1 MYQCFVS
8 PLASWFPFVLK
19 IQFYAQE
26 KAWYKKIISSSLEI
40 SDHAEL
46 LDPGALNLILH
57 LKCLY
62 PGKKRVNELRVLM
75 LKMPVLVRDK
85 SVVTLIY
92 VSYKFASLEATID
105 TFSDVI
111 IESFG
116 IFTGYVFQ
124 MFVNPVFTDKYRFIR
139 RAMAEGGFDPC
150 ECICSHEHA
159 MRRLINLLRQSQS
172 YCTDTECLQE
182 LPGPNS
188 SSDNGISFAM
198 IMMAWVVI
206 ALVLFLLRPS
216 NLRGSNTAGKATSQ
230 HNYQPTVPF
239 TAKIWILG
247 AVMFEIKKICCIGAG
262 YVGGP
267 TCSVIAQ
274 MCPNIKVTVVDVNEA
289 RINAWNSDTLPIYEP
304 GLQEVVESCRG
315 KNLFFSTSIDDAI
328 READLVFIS
337 VNTPTKTYGMGKG
350 RAADLKYIEACARR
364 IAQNSNGYKI
374 VTEKSTVPVRAAES
388 IRRIFDANTKPNL
401 DLQVLSNP
409 EFLAEGTAIKDL
421 KNPDRVLIGGDDS
434 PEGQKAVR
442 ALCAVYEHWVPKEK
456 ILTTNT
462 WSSELSKLAA
472 NAFLAQRIS
481 SINSI
486 SALCEATG
494 ADVEEVAR
502 AIGTDQRIGNKFLKA
517 SVGFGGSC
525 FQKDVLNLVYL
536 CEALNLPEVARYWQQ
551 VIDMNDY
558 QRRRFA
564 SRIIDSLFNT
574 VTDKKIAIL
583 GFAFKKDTGD
593 TRESSSIYISKYL
606 MDEGAKLHIYDPKVP
621 KEQIIF
627 DLSHLGVSEDNQVS
641 RLVTISKDPYEACD
655 GAHALVICT
664 EWDMFKELDYE
675 RIHKK
680 MLKPAFIFDGRRV
693 LDDLHN
699 ELQVIGFQIETI
711 GKKVSA
717 KRIPFASSCEI
728 PKFSLQ
734 DPPVKKPRV

>member
-1 MYQCFVS
+1 
-8 PLASWFPFVLK
+8 
-19 IQFYAQE
+19 
-26 KAWYKKIISSSLEI
+26 
-40 SDHAEL
+40 
-46 LDPGALNLILH
+46 
-57 LKCLY
+57 
-62 PGKKRVNELRVLM
+62 
-75 LKMPVLVRDK
+75 
-85 SVVTLIY
+85 
-92 VSYKFASLEATID
+92 
-105 TFSDVI
+105 
-111 IESFG
+111 
-116 IFTGYVFQ
+116 
-124 MFVNPVFTDKYRFIR
+124 
-139 RAMAEGGFDPC
+139 
-150 ECICSHEHA
+150 
-159 MRRLINLLRQSQS
+159 
-172 YCTDTECLQE
+172 
-182 LPGPNS
+182 
-188 SSDNGISFAM
+188 
-198 IMMAWVVI
+198 
-206 ALVLFLLRPS
+206 
-216 NLRGSNTAGKATSQ
+216 
-230 HNYQPTVPF
+230 
-239 TAKIWILG
+239 
-247 AVMFEIKKICCIGAG
+247 MFEIKKICCIGAG

-274 MCPNIKVTVVDVNEA
+274 MCPSIKVTVVDVNEA
-289 RINAWNSDTLPIYEP
+289 RIDAWNSDTLPIYEP
-304 GLQEVVESCRG
+304 GLKEVVESCRG
-315 KNLFFSTSIDDAI
+315 RNLFFSTSIDDAI

-337 VNTPTKTYGMGKG
+337 
-350 RAADLKYIEACARR
+350 
-364 IAQNSNGYKI
+364 
-374 VTEKSTVPVRAAES
+374 
-388 IRRIFDANTKPNL
+388 
-401 DLQVLSNP
+401 VLSNP

-621 KEQIIF
+621 KEQIVL
-627 DLSHLGVSEDNQVS
+627 DLSHPGVSEDNQVS
-641 RLVTISKDPYEACD
+641 RLVTISEDPYEACD